1 MSAKFKWGL
10 LALALVVSN
19 EVLTWAILL
28 ILAAP
33 VAWNLMKEA
42 SEHD

>member
-19 EVLTWAILL
+19 EILTMSILL
-28 ILAAP
+28 ILIAP
-33 VAWNLMKEA
+33 FAWTLMKEA
-42 SEHD
+42 AEHD